1 MSWSLPASISTYFLS
16 LLGRKIMV
24 PPFDSDSDEREKPSW
39 RDIDRKRDRS
49 SHVSRDEHSRSE
61 KSLRSTWAKE
71 QYLKKVDKL
80 FQGEKG
86 SKEHKAAH
94 NAIHTSY
101 GTSKFASS
109 VKKYLKK
116 YGIPDDWSTLMLLLD
131 YKDDEVLV
139 QVIETLKEIA
149 LERSPVER
157 QGFKDKLEILAITA
171 SSSPI
176 ISLAEK
182 LSREL

>member
-1 MSWSLPASISTYFLS
+1 
-16 LLGRKIMV
+16 MV

-80 FQGEKG
+80 FQGKKG
-86 SKEHKAAH
+86 SKEHKAAL
-94 NAIHTSY
+94 NAIHNNY
-101 GTSKFASS
+101 GTNKFASS

-139 QVIETLKEIA
+139 QVVEALKEITP
-149 LERSPVER
+149 ERSPVER
-157 QGFKDKLEILAITA
+157 QSFKDKLEILAITA
-171 SSSPI
+171 SSSTI

-182 LSREL
+182 VFREL

>member
-1 MSWSLPASISTYFLS
+1 
-16 LLGRKIMV
+16 MV

-49 SHVSRDEHSRSE
+49 RHVSRDEQSRSE
-61 KSLRSTWAKE
+61 KSLQSTWAKDK
-71 QYLKKVDKL
+71 YLKEVDKL
-80 FQGEKG
+80 FQGKKG
-86 SKEHKAAH
+86 SKEHKAAL
-94 NAIHTSY
+94 NAIHNNY

-109 VKKYLKK
+109 VKKYLEK

-131 YKDDEVLV
+131 YKDEEVLV
-139 QVIETLKEIA
+139 QVIEALKEIA
-149 LERSPVER
+149 AGRSRVER

-171 SSSPI
+171 SSSTI

-182 LSREL
+182 VSREL

>member
-1 MSWSLPASISTYFLS
+1 MSDDQK
-16 LLGRKIMV
+16 RK
-24 PPFDSDSDEREKPSW
+24 RSW

-86 SKEHKAAH
+86 SKEHKAAR
-94 NAIHTSY
+94 NAIHNSY

-149 LERSPVER
+149 PERSPVER

>member
-1 MSWSLPASISTYFLS
+1 
-16 LLGRKIMV
+16 MV

-71 QYLKKVDKL
+71 QYLKEVDKL

-86 SKEHKAAH
+86 SKEHKAAR

-149 LERSPVER
+149 AERSPVER

-171 SSSPI
+171 SSSSI
-176 ISLAEK
+176 ISLADK

>member
-1 MSWSLPASISTYFLS
+1 
-16 LLGRKIMV
+16 
-24 PPFDSDSDEREKPSW
+24 
-39 RDIDRKRDRS
+39 
-49 SHVSRDEHSRSE
+49 
-61 KSLRSTWAKE
+61 
-71 QYLKKVDKL
+71 
-80 FQGEKG
+80 
-86 SKEHKAAH
+86 
-94 NAIHTSY
+94 
-101 GTSKFASS
+101 

-139 QVIETLKEIA
+139 QVIEALKEIA
-149 LERSPVER
+149 PERSLVER

-171 SSSPI
+171 SSSTI

>member
-1 MSWSLPASISTYFLS
+1 
-16 LLGRKIMV
+16 
-24 PPFDSDSDEREKPSW
+24 
-39 RDIDRKRDRS
+39 
-49 SHVSRDEHSRSE
+49 
-61 KSLRSTWAKE
+61 
-71 QYLKKVDKL
+71 VDKL

-86 SKEHKAAH
+86 SKEHKAAR

-171 SSSPI
+171 SSSSI
-176 ISLAEK
+176 ISLADK